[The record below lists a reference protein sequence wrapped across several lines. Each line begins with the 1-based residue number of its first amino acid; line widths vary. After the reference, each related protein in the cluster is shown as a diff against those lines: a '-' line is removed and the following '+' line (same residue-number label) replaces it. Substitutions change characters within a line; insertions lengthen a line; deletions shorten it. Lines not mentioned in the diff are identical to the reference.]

1 MNVPAF
7 LLLADDSVPS
17 LASLWVG
24 IGVGGLAII
33 SALVGLTWRIAG
45 IKQDG
50 AMTAQ
55 RVDTLEKGYDSLEHE
70 QNASRGRHD
79 DVNRTL
85 ALIGSSV
92 ARLEEGQRH
101 NTQMQKE
108 ALSELRALRGERRKR
123 ESNGED
129 SQEDAH

>member
-1 MNVPAF
+1 MNVHAV

-17 LASLWVG
+17 VASLWIG
-24 IGVGGLAII
+24 IIVGGIIII

-55 RVDTLEKGYDSLEHE
+55 RVDTLEKGYDSLNKE
-70 QNASRGRHD
+70 QDASRGRHD

-85 ALIGSSV
+85 SLIGSSV

-108 ALSELRALRGERRKR
+108 ALAELRALRGERRKK
-123 ESNGED
+123 GADD
-129 SQEDAH
+129 SQEESH